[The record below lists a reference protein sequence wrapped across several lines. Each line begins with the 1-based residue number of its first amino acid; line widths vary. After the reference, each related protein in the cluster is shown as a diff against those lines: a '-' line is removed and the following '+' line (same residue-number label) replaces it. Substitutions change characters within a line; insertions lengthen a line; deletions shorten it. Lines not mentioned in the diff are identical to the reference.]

1 MEQQDIIFWRGK
13 EEYMEELKEFQKYL
27 MENEKETATQK
38 TYVRVI
44 RKMLEKPD
52 YELSKEW
59 LLNYRNQL
67 KEQYSVTTV
76 NNYLAAINQY
86 LCYKNVEWRMKFLRI
101 QKKVY
106 IESEKELTLDDYRRL
121 VEVSQQDDRLN
132 LVIET
137 LCSTG
142 IRISELHYLKIE
154 SIHQGVYRLCVKE
167 K

>member
-67 KEQYSVTTV
+67 KEQYSVTTA

-106 IESEKELTLDDYRRL
+106 IESEKELTLDD
-121 VEVSQQDDRLN
+121 
-132 LVIET
+132 
-137 LCSTG
+137 TG
-142 IRISELHYLKIE
+142 
-154 SIHQGVYRLCVKE
+154 VW
-167 K
+167 